1 MKKYL
6 KNISEQGSMMV
17 EALAMLGLITMV
29 TPILYK
35 KAAERT
41 TELQDINT
49 ATQLRTMSK
58 ALDDYIKDNYTT
70 LKDDMASDK
79 ANIDPDDIKDYLP
92 YNFETKSKLF
102 NDFSF
107 SIKKSTIP
115 AADGGEG
122 TASFTGVVLAPLA
135 DEGDLPRIRASKI
148 ASMVG
153 ANGGIVEGTDIKG
166 VQGTWNAP
174 VADFIFKDADGD
186 DIDVQPNSLAIS
198 SVHAVTSSIGIASEA
213 APSEDV
219 LHRTPQDDPL
229 LNTMETALLMGGNDI
244 RDVVKI
250 IAKGEEGI
258 TLDGKVVA
266 YGDITASGELGG
278 GTANITGLL
287 TAGSANISGALGVEG
302 LSTLEGGVKTDTI
315 TANTEG
321 SPITLS
327 SDVEANEKVTVK
339 QGIIAKG
346 TAETHDE
353 INYALVVKEN
363 NLLVENN
370 AQINGDVA
378 VNSTLTAKK
387 LYGDEE
393 LGGGFISDG
402 AGYNFVARNNKV
414 TIVKPEFSLGNE
426 DDGYTYIKTD
436 LGSANIKSDMV
447 NITGQTNVN
456 IVGDTKIGD
465 FYDRANINVAGMIGE
480 ILLDAD
486 KKINAKVVQGSN
498 VYAELDL
505 SETGFEMGSNNTK
518 VSGNNSGFTLST
530 ANETSTSSIS
540 GNSSGFTLSTAT
552 ETSTSSISGN
562 SEGVYASGKNVMLN
576 ASSGGKVTI
585 DAPELVY
592 QLGGTN
598 FQYFHMDP
606 DEMIFDNTS
615 TSPTLEAKDV
625 RASGVRINRAGI
637 IDLPMAAGTGKT
649 AMENDVGALSVPG
662 YIRADRLVS
671 NVAYPKMG
679 EYWGV
684 GGSDKDTDYNSAA
697 KSDTNVSKPYD
708 AYQVNPAYTSVMH
721 DIKLTTRGGAR
732 LSDILPDF
740 INKGIYVLDNT
751 YKETIGSKN
760 WEDYVVNPTLGEG
773 SADTMVSGKPG
784 ECDSPDCI
792 ASPWLGFV
800 PTPQCPPGYSKV
812 ITISPIRWKMSEAYY
827 VTGNKAISAANL
839 KDDNGANFRK
849 YFFAPT
855 NPLTEQF
862 TIEIEGATA
871 TNGSEHAHT
880 ARVLGYED
888 GDPELDYAIPLT
900 FQTNTW
906 LNTTISGVYV
916 DGESNT
922 AAESGKT
929 GGQRMSTFVGW
940 HAIMGFLYPAA
951 DYEDY
956 LRGLGDWQ
964 DSWKDNGTIIWN
976 LFPVYNEEMTA
987 IANVY
992 CYFER
997 RIWSGDTAWEWNN
1010 EYVDGGGIVKSDG
1023 SITPGVGYDQLTNFR
1038 SGFEKNNAPYN
1049 KRLNDPALGY
1059 DEVW

>member
-198 SVHAVTSSIGIASEA
+198 SVHAVTSSSGIASEA

-219 LHRTPQDDPL
+219 LHRTPQDDPI
-229 LNTMETALLMGGNDI
+229 LNTMDTTLLMGGNDI
-244 RDVVKI
+244 INVNEI
-250 IAKGEEGI
+250 IAKDD
-258 TLDGKVVA
+258 TFKLDADGNIA
-266 YGDITASGELGG
+266 ATGNITASGELSGAS
-278 GTANITGLL
+278 ANIGGLL
-287 TAGSANISGALGVEG
+287 KAGSAEIADALDVDG
-302 LSTLEGGVKTDTI
+302 LSTLSGGVKTPVVTTPKVESESDDLLTI
-315 TANTEG
+315 VSGG
-321 SPITLS
+321 SAIEMQPNNNS
-327 SDVEANEKVTVK
+327 GVGYVEV
-339 QGIIAKG
+339 KG
-346 TAETHDE
+346 TIRSSAGAKIEG
-353 INYALVVKEN
+353 ALEDVNDDTMGGQVTLLSDGD
-363 NLLVENN
+363 LLVQGN
-370 AQINGDVA
+370 ARVTGNAYVDTDLIAD
-378 VNSTLTAKK
+378 S
-387 LYGDEE
+387 LYGETE
-393 LGGGFISDG
+393 IGGGFISDVV
-402 AGYNFVARNNKV
+402 GYNFAASADSVSIAKPNFTVGPEGNRRIEVADDKTEITHQNSHITLDSEKLMLAGGND
-414 TIVKPEFSLGNE
+414 IESSAISLSDSEINIMTSSYGKLDITSATSVNVETGSFNVGTFPNGNINLIANGDMGSPAQME
-426 DDGYTYIKTD
+426 LSGETGSFDISTSTARISGGNGFLSATAD
-436 LGSANIKSDMV
+436 LEV
-447 NITGQTNVN
+447 NINADN
-456 IVGDTKIGD
+456 
-465 FYDRANINVAGMIGE
+465 NINLTADRFNVDAENFFIDEYHM
-480 ILLDAD
+480 LLR
-486 KKINAKVVQGSN
+486 
-498 VYAELDL
+498 
-505 SETGFEMGSNNTK
+505 
-518 VSGNNSGFTLST
+518 NS
-530 ANETSTSSIS
+530 AI
-540 GNSSGFTLSTAT
+540 
-552 ETSTSSISGN
+552 
-562 SEGVYASGKNVMLN
+562 
-576 ASSGGKVTI
+576 GGKK
-585 DAPELVY
+585 
-592 QLGGTN
+592 
-598 FQYFHMDP
+598 P
-606 DEMIFDNTS
+606 DIQPGNIAVSS
-615 TSPTLEAKDV
+615 TGIQFLRD
-625 RASGVRINRAGI
+625 GI
-637 IDLPMAAGTGKT
+637 INLPMAAGTGKT

-671 NVAYPKMG
+671 NVAYPEG
-679 EYWGV
+679 GV
-684 GGSDKDTDYNSAA
+684 GYGAYNSAA
-697 KSDTNVSKPYD
+697 KSDTDASKPYD

-751 YKETIGSKN
+751 YKETNDSKN
-760 WEDYVVNPTLGEG
+760 WEDYEVNPSSGGG
-773 SADTMVSGKPG
+773 SADAMVLGKPG

-827 VTGNKAISAANL
+827 VAGKNAIKPSEL
-839 KDDNGANFRK
+839 KSDIANFRK

-855 NPLTEQF
+855 NPLTDPF
-862 TIEIEGATA
+862 TVEIEETVASGGA
-871 TNGSEHAHT
+871 AHGHS

-888 GDPELDYAIPLT
+888 SDTTLDYALPLT

-906 LNTTISGVYV
+906 LNTTISGVYSV
-916 DGESNT
+916 DGGPNT
-922 AAESGKT
+922 AALSGET

-956 LRGLGDWQ
+956 LKGLEAWNS
-964 DSWKDNGTIIWN
+964 SWKDNGTIIWN

-1010 EYVDGGGIVKSDG
+1010 EYVDGGGTVNSNG

-1038 SGFEKNNAPYN
+1038 FGFEKNNVDYN

>member
-58 ALDDYIKDNYTT
+58 ALDDYIKDNYTM
-70 LKDDMASDK
+70 LRDNMASDS

-107 SIKKSTIP
+107 SIRKSIIE
-115 AADGGEG
+115 AADPDDEG

-174 VADFIFKDADGD
+174 VADFIFKNADGEN
-186 DIDVQPNSLAIS
+186 IDVKPNSLAIS
-198 SVHAVTSSIGIASEA
+198 SVHAVTSSSGIASEA
-213 APSEDV
+213 AASDEV
-219 LHRTPQDDPL
+219 LHRLPQDDPL

-244 RDVVKI
+244 RNVKEI
-250 IAKGEEGI
+250 IAKDNKF
-258 TLDGKVVA
+258 TLDASGNIA
-266 YGDITASGELGG
+266 ATGNITASGELGG
-278 GTANITGLL
+278 ASANIGGLL
-287 TAGSANISGALGVEG
+287 KAGSAEIAAALDVGGTLTVTGE
-302 LSTLEGGVKTDTI
+302 STLGGGVTTPKVKSDDVLTIVSGNGPIEMQPENNSGVGYVEVKGTIRSSAGAKIEGKLEDVSDDTM
-315 TANTEG
+315 G
-321 SPITLS
+321 G
-327 SDVEANEKVTVK
+327 KVTLLSD
-339 QGIIAKG
+339 G
-346 TAETHDE
+346 
-353 INYALVVKEN
+353 
-363 NLLVENN
+363 NLLVQGN
-370 AQINGDVA
+370 ARVTGNAYVDTDLIAD
-378 VNSTLTAKK
+378 S
-387 LYGDEE
+387 LYGKTEI
-393 LGGGFISDG
+393 GGGFISDG
-402 AGYNFVARNNKV
+402 VGYNFAASADSVSIAKPNFTVGPEGNRRIEVADDKTEITHQNSHITLDSEKLMLAGGND
-414 TIVKPEFSLGNE
+414 TESSYISLSDSEIGITTSSYGKLDITSATAVNVGTGSFNVGTFGN
-426 DDGYTYIKTD
+426 G
-436 LGSANIKSDMV
+436 
-447 NITGQTNVN
+447 
-456 IVGDTKIGD
+456 
-465 FYDRANINVAGMIGE
+465 NINLIANGDM
-480 ILLDAD
+480 
-486 KKINAKVVQGSN
+486 GSP
-498 VYAELDL
+498 AQMEL
-505 SETGFEMGSNNTK
+505 SGETGSFNIST
-518 VSGNNSGFTLST
+518 ST
-530 ANETSTSSIS
+530 ASIS
-540 GNSSGFTLSTAT
+540 GGDGILSATADREVNINANENINLTADRFKVDADNFFIDEYHMLLRNSAMGGNKPDIQPGNIAVSSTG
-552 ETSTSSISGN
+552 IQF
-562 SEGVYASGKNVMLN
+562 LR
-576 ASSGGKVTI
+576 
-585 DAPELVY
+585 D
-592 QLGGTN
+592 
-598 FQYFHMDP
+598 
-606 DEMIFDNTS
+606 
-615 TSPTLEAKDV
+615 
-625 RASGVRINRAGI
+625 GI
-637 IDLPMAAGTGKT
+637 INLPMAAGTGKT
-649 AMENDVGALSVPG
+649 AMANDVGALSVPG

-671 NVAYPKMG
+671 NVAYPEG
-679 EYWGV
+679 GV
-684 GGSDKDTDYNSAA
+684 GDGAYNSAA
-697 KSDTNVSKPYD
+697 KSDTDASKPYD

-751 YKETIGSKN
+751 YEETNDSKN
-760 WEDYVVNPTLGEG
+760 WEDYKVNPSSGGG
-773 SADTMVSGKPG
+773 SADAMVWGKPG

-827 VTGNKAISAANL
+827 VAGNKAIKPSEL
-839 KDDNGANFRK
+839 KSDIANFRK

-862 TIEIEGATA
+862 TIEIGDATA
-871 TNGSEHAHT
+871 TNGGAHDHT

-888 GDPELDYAIPLT
+888 SDPELDYALPLT

-906 LNTTISGVYV
+906 LNTTISGVYSV
-916 DGESNT
+916 DGGPNT
-922 AAESGKT
+922 AAESGET

-956 LRGLGDWQ
+956 LKGLGAWE

-1010 EYVDGGGIVKSDG
+1010 EYVDGGGTVNSNG

-1038 SGFEKNNAPYN
+1038 FGFEKNNVPYN

>member
-49 ATQLRTMSK
+49 ATQLRTVSK
-58 ALDDYIKDNYTT
+58 ALDDYIKDNYSS
-70 LKDDMASDK
+70 LDEDIDENQA
-79 ANIDPDDIKDYLP
+79 ANIDQDVIKDYLP

-135 DEGDLPRIRASKI
+135 NEGDLPRIRASKI

-198 SVHAVTSSIGIASEA
+198 SVHAVTSSSGTASEA

-219 LHRTPQDDPL
+219 LHRTPQDDPI

-244 RDVVKI
+244 KDVVKI
-250 IAKGEEGI
+250 IAKDENGI
-258 TLDGKVVA
+258 TLDGKVTVK
-266 YGDITASGELGG
+266 GDVEAVNITASEQLKGTSADIAEL
-278 GTANITGLL
+278 LK
-287 TAGSANISGALGVEG
+287 AGSAEIGSTLKVTG
-302 LSTLEGGVKTDTI
+302 LSTLVGGVKTDTI
-315 TANTEG
+315 TANTDG

-327 SDVEANEKVTVK
+327 SDVKANEKLTVTK
-339 QGIIAKG
+339 LLTGEGGIVAKG
-346 TAETHDE
+346 TAETVDE
-353 INYALVVKEN
+353 KEYALVVKEN

-370 AQINGDVA
+370 ALIQGSAEVQEDLIA
-378 VNSTLTAKK
+378 NS
-387 LYGDEE
+387 LYGDTEI
-393 LGGGFISDG
+393 GGGNISEG
-402 AGYNFVARNNKV
+402 QYNFVATKDGV
-414 TIVKPEFSLGNE
+414 TIAKNSFSIGTSGSE
-426 DDGYTYIKTD
+426 RIKTD
-436 LGSANIKSDMV
+436 DNSV
-447 NITGQTNVN
+447 NMAAG
-456 IVGDTKIGD
+456 
-465 FYDRANINVAGMIGE
+465 NINMNASSAINISAPETQIGTTE
-480 ILLDAD
+480 
-486 KKINAKVVQGSN
+486 GSYITIKN
-498 VYAELDL
+498 TDDEKTISASAIDSIELKSGT
-505 SETGFEMGSNNTK
+505 SESGVSELNLASGEFTLT
-518 VSGNNSGFTLST
+518 SGNVGLEGNDTSFSLST
-530 ANETSTSSIS
+530 PKAGIYGEDGYLSMSATGENENYSTISTTDESIS
-540 GNSSGFTLSTAT
+540 MDLYNSSGSSLGYVQLYKDADGLTKFAVDTSNFDLDEDNLIFYEDKVD
-552 ETSTSSISGN
+552 ETTP
-562 SEGVYASGKNVMLN
+562 
-576 ASSGGKVTI
+576 ASSGVWINRHGI
-585 DAPELVY
+585 IELASAPSLD
-592 QLGGTN
+592 GT
-598 FQYFHMDP
+598 
-606 DEMIFDNTS
+606 
-615 TSPTLEAKDV
+615 AKDSLNSESI
-625 RASGVRINRAGI
+625 A
-637 IDLPMAAGTGKT
+637 L
-649 AMENDVGALSVPG
+649 GAPG
-662 YIRADRLVS
+662 YILADRLVS
-671 NVAYPKMG
+671 NVEYPQTG
-679 EYWGV
+679 GYWGV
-684 GGSDKDTDYNSAA
+684 GDGDYNSAA
-697 KSDTNVSKPYD
+697 NSATNVSKRYD

-751 YKETIGSKN
+751 YQESNDSKN
-760 WEDYVVNPTLGEG
+760 WEEYTVTPSSG
-773 SADTMVSGKPG
+773 SGNADEMVGGKPG
-784 ECDSPDCI
+784 ECSSPDCI

-827 VTGNKAISAANL
+827 VIGTESINASTLRNNPEDFRVYFQPALNPLVKQIQIEVTEDENNKHN
-839 KDDNGANFRK
+839 ANFK
-849 YFFAPT
+849 AYD
-855 NPLTEQF
+855 NS
-862 TIEIEGATA
+862 
-871 TNGSEHAHT
+871 NSGS
-880 ARVLGYED
+880 
-888 GDPELDYAIPLT
+888 PDYAFPLT

-906 LNTTISGVYV
+906 LNTTISGVYS
-916 DGESNT
+916 DKDSQNT
-922 AAESGKT
+922 ADGSGST
-929 GGQRMSTFVGW
+929 GGQRLYSFVGW
-940 HAIMGFLYPAA
+940 HAIMGFLYPAD

-956 LRGLGDWQ
+956 LTGLGEWNSDW
-964 DSWKDNGTIIWN
+964 KGNGTIIWN

-997 RIWSGDTAWEWNN
+997 RTMTDEPTWEWDSS
-1010 EYVDGGGIVKSDG
+1010 YVDGGDS
-1023 SITPGVGYDQLTNFR
+1023 GYNQLNNFR
-1038 SGFEKNNAPYN
+1038 FGFEKDNEAYN
-1049 KRLNDPALGY
+1049 ERLNDPALGY